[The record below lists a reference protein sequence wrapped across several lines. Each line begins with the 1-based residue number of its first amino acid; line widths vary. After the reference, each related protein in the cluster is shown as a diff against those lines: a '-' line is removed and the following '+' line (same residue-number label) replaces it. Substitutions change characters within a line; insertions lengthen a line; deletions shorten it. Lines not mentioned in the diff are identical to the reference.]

1 MIGARIDV
9 VFCDVDGT
17 LTMGQLGYAPDG
29 GVWKYFSTRDG
40 HGVTM
45 LREAGIPFVFV
56 TGRADPAMRA
66 RAADLGAEVR
76 TMRHPESKRPLVEA
90 WLSEHGIPR
99 ARAAFLGDDLPD
111 LEGFAAVDWSIAPA
125 DAHPVVRRAA
135 RRVTRARGG
144 FGAVREAA
152 DWILARR

>member
-17 LTMGQLGYAPDG
+17 LTVGQLGYAPDG
-29 GVWKYFSTRDG
+29 SVWKFFGTRDG
-40 HGVTM
+40 HGVAM
-45 LREAGIPFVFV
+45 LRAAGIPFVFV

-76 TMRHPESKRPLVEA
+76 TMQHPASKRPIVEA
-90 WLSEHGIPR
+90 WLAEHAVDR
-99 ARAAFLGDDLPD
+99 AHAVFLGDDLPD
-111 LEGFAAVDWSIAPA
+111 LEGFAAVDWSIAPN
-125 DAHPVVRRAA
+125 DAHPQVRRAA

-144 FGAVREAA
+144 LGAVREAA